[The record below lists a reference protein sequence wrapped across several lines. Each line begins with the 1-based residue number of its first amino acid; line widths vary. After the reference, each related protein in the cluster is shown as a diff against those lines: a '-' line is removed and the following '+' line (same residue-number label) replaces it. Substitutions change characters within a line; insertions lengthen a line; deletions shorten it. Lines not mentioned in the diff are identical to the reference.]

1 MNNFDT
7 IIGKKTKELLEY
19 AANPAI
25 KQAVDNIEKALK
37 VSGQVSSNP
46 NSKALAD
53 ELFHV
58 SKDEENP
65 LQSAFNKI
73 KEDPEN
79 PKLTPVELQA
89 YLNIAKRLNPEKEE
103 ENKTTKQTNQP
114 TTQNQQ
120 KTTTTTSQQPN
131 AKQYNPL
138 NQATA

>member
-1 MNNFDT
+1 MNNFDK
-7 IIGKKTKELLEY
+7 ILGKKTKELLEY
-19 AANPAI
+19 AANPTI

-73 KEDPEN
+73 KDNPEN
-79 PKLTPVELQA
+79 PNLTPMELQA
-89 YLNIAKRLNPEKEE
+89 YLNIAKKLNPEEESKSKEE
-103 ENKTTKQTNQP
+103 EKKATETTGQTNTVQQ
-114 TTQNQQ
+114 TQ
-120 KTTTTTSQQPN
+120 TSQQPN

-138 NQATA
+138 AQK